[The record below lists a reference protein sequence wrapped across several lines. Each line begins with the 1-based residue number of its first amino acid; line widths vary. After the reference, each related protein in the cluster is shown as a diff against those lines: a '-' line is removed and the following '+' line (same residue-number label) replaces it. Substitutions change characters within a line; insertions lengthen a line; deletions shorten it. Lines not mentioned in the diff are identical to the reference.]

1 MLRREEGGFTLVE
14 LLVAAGLM
22 LIVVGAALALLDSSN
37 TIAARDQERTHA
49 IREAQVGVQSMTRE
63 LRQAFSIVSSS
74 PYAIEVHV
82 LRGGADHDVTYDCTG
97 TSSAGPPLGQCVRY
111 ETTGSGQGAASTVV
125 DRLITQPGP
134 APTAA
139 ARLRTTPGPGRP
151 PVFTYSTNGAGHTT
165 YGTVHVE
172 VPSKGE
178 RAQGYSYRVVF
189 DDGFFMRNL

>member
-82 LRGGADHDVTYDCTG
+82 LRGGAVHDVSYDCTG

-111 ETTGSGQGAASTVV
+111 EISGSAQGTASTVV
-125 DRLITQPGP
+125 ARLINKPGS
-134 APTAA
+134 
-139 ARLRTTPGPGRP
+139 GRP
-151 PVFTYSTNGAGHTT
+151 PVFTYSANGAGHTT
-165 YGTVHVE
+165 YATVHVE
-172 VPSKGE
+172 APSKGE
-178 RAQGYSYRVVF
+178 RAHGYAYRVVI
-189 DDGFFMRNL
+189 DDGFFMRNLGG

>member
-22 LIVVGAALALLDSSN
+22 LVVVGAALALLDSSN

-74 PYAIEVHV
+74 PYSIEVHV
-82 LRGGADHDVTYDCTG
+82 LRGGADRDVTYDCSG

-111 ETTGSGQGAASTVV
+111 ETTGSGQGVASTVV
-125 DRLITQPGP
+125 DRLINKPGS
-134 APTAA
+134 
-139 ARLRTTPGPGRP
+139 GRP
-151 PVFTYSTNGAGHTT
+151 PVFTYTTNGAGRTT

>member
-1 MLRREEGGFTLVE
+1 MLRREESGFTLVE

-22 LIVVGAALALLDSSN
+22 LVVVGAALALLDSSN

-74 PYAIEVHV
+74 PYSIEVHV

-111 ETTGSGQGAASTVV
+111 ETGGSGQGAASTVV
-125 DRLITQPGP
+125 DRLINKPGS
-134 APTAA
+134 
-139 ARLRTTPGPGRP
+139 GRP
-151 PVFTYSTNGAGHTT
+151 PVFAYTTNGAGRTT

-189 DDGFFMRNL
+189 DDGFFMRNLGG

>member
-82 LRGGADHDVTYDCTG
+82 VRGGADHDVTYDCTG

-111 ETTGSGQGAASTVV
+111 ETSGSGQGSPRRSSTGSS
-125 DRLITQPGP
+125 TSP
-134 APTAA
+134 APAGRRSSPTPRTVPA
-139 ARLRTTPGPGRP
+139 ARPTARCTSRCPR
-151 PVFTYSTNGAGHTT
+151 
-165 YGTVHVE
+165 
-172 VPSKGE
+172 
-178 RAQGYSYRVVF
+178 RASAPRATA
-189 DDGFFMRNL
+189 